1 MFKISA
7 ITKSILVIFL
17 MVLTAA
23 CSSTS
28 TVIPKHELEA
38 LRPDSEFKIVLW
50 TDHKDNKFKV
60 GEDIYLNFIA
70 NRNCYLTLIDIG
82 SDGRVKI
89 LLPNQYQKDNLAKA
103 GYVYRIPSQSA
114 KFTFKA
120 NEPPGEE
127 IIKAIAT
134 LEDVSL
140 YDQKDVRG
148 GGPFQE
154 FVYGADTVERG
165 IDVKLKPVDAKR
177 WTDNQMTI
185 KIVK

>member
-1 MFKISA
+1 MVRIGSIQKYLLL
-7 ITKSILVIFL
+7 ILV
-17 MVLTAA
+17 MVFTGA
-23 CSSTS
+23 CGTSTS
-28 TVIPKHELEA
+28 VTKPDSQILT
-38 LRPDSEFKIVLW
+38 PDSEFKIALW
-50 TDHKDNKFKV
+50 TDHKDNV
-60 GEDIYLNFIA
+60 YRAGEDIYINFIA
-70 NRNCYLTLIDIG
+70 NRDCYLTLIDIG

-120 NEPPGEE
+120 NEPPSEE

-134 LEDVSL
+134 LEDVNL

-148 GGPFQE
+148 GGTFQE

-165 IDVKLKPVDAKR
+165 IGIKLKPVDTKR
-177 WTDNQMTI
+177 WTDYQMTI
-185 KIVK
+185 KIEK